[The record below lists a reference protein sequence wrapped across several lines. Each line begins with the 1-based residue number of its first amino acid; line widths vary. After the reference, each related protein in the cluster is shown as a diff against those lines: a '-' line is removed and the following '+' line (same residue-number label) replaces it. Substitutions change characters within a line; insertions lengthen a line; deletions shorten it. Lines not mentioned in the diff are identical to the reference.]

1 MNHDD
6 HVAGVGAIVTNLQA
20 LETALRFFLGR
31 QYDQHLEFPKSGDT
45 TARKSYLTAFAPLGE
60 LIEDFNKSLK
70 PEEANFTISFD
81 AVRVRDAL
89 AHGRLVVPEPP
100 SWPATLWKFGKVKDG
115 RMPVEFCQELTIEW
129 MKDQY
134 VKIQKQQQTVIEC
147 FAFRGYKGLS
157 R

>member
-31 QYDQHLEFPKSGDT
+31 RYDQHLEFPKPGEP

-70 PEEANFTISFD
+70 PEEEKFKISFE

-115 RMPVEFCQELTIEW
+115 RMPVEFCEELTIEW

-134 VKIQKQQQTVIEC
+134 VKIQKQQQAVIQC
-147 FAFRGYKGLS
+147 FASRGYKGLS

>member
-1 MNHDD
+1 MD
-6 HVAGVGAIVTNLQA
+6 HNDHIAGVGAIVTNLQA
-20 LETALRFFLGR
+20 LETSLRFFLGR
-31 QYDQHLEFPKSGDT
+31 RYDQHLEFPKPGDAA
-45 TARKSYLTAFAPLGE
+45 ARQSYLTAFAPLGE

-70 PEEANFTISFD
+70 PEEEHFKMSFE

-115 RMPVEFCQELTIEW
+115 RMPVEFCQELTVEW

-134 VKIQKQQQTVIEC
+134 VKIERQHQNVINC
-147 FAFRGYKGLS
+147 FAARGYKGLS
-157 R
+157 K